1 MPRNATDEKDGVH
14 VENRNKLDV
23 HGVGDELLVRA
34 ALDGSSEAFS
44 KLYVRHAAA
53 VRRALSDN
61 VHDAERQRDLVQ
73 ETFTRA
79 LAKLGTLHDPG
90 QFRPWIFQIARNV
103 AIDDLRARSRMAW
116 EPLDD
121 EFQHGRASVEAGP
134 DVVTELRAL
143 ADAIHEGLAA
153 LSPRDAAALS
163 LVVHLGFGPEEV
175 AAALGISYG
184 NAKVVLHRAR
194 ARLRGALVQ
203 QQLLQAGAAT

>member
-1 MPRNATDEKDGVH
+1 M
-14 VENRNKLDV
+14 ENRNKLDV

-103 AIDDLRARSRMAW
+103 AIDDLRA
-116 EPLDD
+116 
-121 EFQHGRASVEAGP
+121 
-134 DVVTELRAL
+134 
-143 ADAIHEGLAA
+143 
-153 LSPRDAAALS
+153 
-163 LVVHLGFGPEEV
+163 
-175 AAALGISYG
+175 
-184 NAKVVLHRAR
+184 
-194 ARLRGALVQ
+194 
-203 QQLLQAGAAT
+203 

>member
-61 VHDAERQRDLVQ
+61 VHDA
-73 ETFTRA
+73 
-79 LAKLGTLHDPG
+79 
-90 QFRPWIFQIARNV
+90 NV
-103 AIDDLRARSRMAW
+103 AIDDLRARSRMAL

-121 EFQHGRASVEAGP
+121 EFQHGRPSVEAGP

>member
-1 MPRNATDEKDGVH
+1 M
-14 VENRNKLDV
+14 ENRNKLDV

-90 QFRPWIFQIARNV
+90 QFRPWVFQIARNV
-103 AIDDLRARSRMAW
+103 
-116 EPLDD
+116 
-121 EFQHGRASVEAGP
+121 QHGRASVEAGP